1 MAVKKAT
8 AVNKI
13 AKAKPVKKA
22 AAKVKKIAAKAK
34 AATKKVKAA
43 VKKKVIKKPTSKAK
57 KSKG

>member
-22 AAKVKKIAAKAK
+22 AAKVKKIATKAK
-34 AATKKVKAA
+34 TATNKVKAA
-43 VKKKVIKKPTSKAK
+43 VKKTVIAKLTSKTK